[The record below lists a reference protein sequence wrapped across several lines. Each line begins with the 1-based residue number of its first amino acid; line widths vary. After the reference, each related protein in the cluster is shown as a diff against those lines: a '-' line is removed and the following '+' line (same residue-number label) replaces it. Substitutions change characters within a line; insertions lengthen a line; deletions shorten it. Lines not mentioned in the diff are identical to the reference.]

1 MAILDRIK
9 SFFKRP
15 EATAPAKPPE
25 PAAKVAKEETPQAPE
40 QKTGEA
46 SQQPSSGATQ

>member
-15 EATAPAKPPE
+15 KTTAPTKPPE
-25 PAAKVAKEETPQAPE
+25 PAAKVAKEEIPQAPE
-40 QKTGEA
+40 QKAGET
-46 SQQPSSGATQ
+46 SQK